1 MVAER
6 KFLQQIADYY
16 IGKNEDLSDLIMV
29 FPNRRSSLFMRK
41 YMQNTMNK
49 TGFLPR
55 MMSVT
60 YFTQQFNPTTLAP
73 VNELVFLLYK
83 VYCRVLTKHKK
94 ADQIPDFDNFYF
106 WGTILLNDFSDV
118 DAYIAD
124 AEAIFTNIKRLKE
137 IKANYLTAEQKEVIE
152 YLWGDQFAVEDDDIF
167 WRHVRLGENGGEE
180 KPSDK
185 FLNLWEIM
193 YELYSD
199 FQKALRNQ
207 DPPLAYSGMQSRH
220 ACEKI
225 RSMGKDDFRGYRFA
239 FVGFNVLSLARIQI
253 FKRLQSLEIA
263 DFFWDTASPFLTDS
277 QGKPTAAGRQIL
289 PLAKRFPPPEDFQM
303 SGLADENDIEII
315 SVPSNV
321 GQTKVASAIL
331 NGWTKEWTKDSA
343 DKKVGETH
351 LIETAVVMADEN
363 LLVPM
368 LHSVPENI
376 PTINVTMGV
385 SYKSTPFSALM
396 SAIISMHLRAYKI
409 REDFHYF
416 YQDVVNV
423 VSHPHI
429 ALIAPESSAG
439 IKDWIMT
446 NHIFNINARTLMSQF
461 SDLAF
466 MFTPITEEK
475 RIDNVKAYIE
485 NLITNLTEKLRESSN
500 TPSGKGLYELDILQ
514 GYAEEMQHLC
524 DMMKKYDIQVREH
537 TFLQMMERTMLTK
550 PISFTGQ
557 PLKGLQL
564 MGVMDTRALDFENI
578 IIMSLNERTFP
589 KRNYS
594 PTLISMNLRSSY
606 GLPTQEQEECSY
618 AYQFYRLISRAKHVR
633 LLYDSR
639 TSGISSGERSRYLS
653 QLVYL
658 NKDIR
663 AKLRTVELNKGK
675 NEVKEV
681 VIEKTPKIM
690 QELNEFLPNGKL
702 FFSASAFKTYFQCPL
717 RFYFEYVKRLRI
729 YEETVDY
736 IDAASYGTAT
746 HHVVQELYET
756 YAKVQGKPDTLVTGP
771 VIDAMI
777 NSDIESLAMRILN
790 EEYYH
795 GDYTGRLDRMP
806 GEGKVTSLLI
816 AKYVRKMLG
825 IEIETAGK
833 EPYIFLANEF
843 GQGEKFH
850 WRISDEYTINFK
862 MSIDRVDILRDSAK
876 PEERELRFIDYKTGD
891 DSLSCRDMKSMLS
904 NHQKSAIFQLLLY
917 CYAYADLMGHE
928 GRIIPMIYKFQTIA
942 TDGIKKLRINGK
954 ELTDYRQ
961 ADNIGFMDAFR
972 EKVEEIFNPEI
983 PFRQTKDIEDCRYC
997 AFKQIC
1003 GRYPDE
1009 RDY

>member
-1 MVAER
+1 MVSDR

-16 IGKNEDLSDLIMV
+16 IGRKEDLSDLIMV
-29 FPNRRSSLFMRK
+29 FPNKRSSLFMRK
-41 YMQNTMNK
+41 YMQAAMDK
-49 TGFLPR
+49 AGFLPR
-55 MMSVT
+55 MMSIT

-73 VNELVFLLYK
+73 ANELVFLLYK
-83 VYCRVLTKHKK
+83 VYCRVLTRHKK

-118 DAYIAD
+118 DAYLAD

-152 YLWGDQFAVEDDDIF
+152 YLWGKQYAVEDDDIF
-167 WRHVRLGENGGEE
+167 WRHVRHGDEE

-199 FQKALRNQ
+199 FQKALQNQ
-207 DPPLAYSGMQSRH
+207 NPPLAYSGMQSRH
-220 ACEKI
+220 ACQKI
-225 RSMGKDDFRGYRFA
+225 RGMGKEDFRGYRFA
-239 FVGFNVLSLARIQI
+239 FVGFNVLSLARIKI
-253 FKRLQSLEIA
+253 FKRLQSLGIA
-263 DFFWDTASPFLTDS
+263 EFFWDTASPFLSDS
-277 QGKPTAAGRQIL
+277 HGKPTAAGRQIL
-289 PLAKRFPPPEDFQM
+289 PLAERFAPPEDFHLM
-303 SGLADENDIEII
+303 RLPEKNDIEII
-315 SVPSNV
+315 SVPSNT
-321 GQTKVASAIL
+321 GQTKVASTIIE
-331 NGWTKEWTKDSA
+331 GWAKEWTKASA
-343 DKKVGETH
+343 EKKTDEAH

-368 LHSVPENI
+368 LHSVPETI

-409 REDFHYF
+409 REDFHYY
-416 YQDVVNV
+416 YQDVLNIVA
-423 VSHPHI
+423 HPHI
-429 ALIAPESSAG
+429 NLIAPESSAR

-446 NHIFNINARTLMSQF
+446 NHIFNINAKALMSQYP
-461 SDLAF
+461 DLAF
-466 MFTPITEEK
+466 IFPPITEEK

-485 NLITNLTEKLRESSN
+485 NLVKNLTEKLRESAN
-500 TPSGKGLYELDILQ
+500 PQAGKSLYELDILQ

-524 DMMKKYDIQVREH
+524 DMMKKYNIQVREH
-537 TFLQMMERTMLTK
+537 TFLQMIERTMLTK

-564 MGVMDTRALDFENI
+564 MGVMDTRALDFENV
-578 IIMSLNERTFP
+578 IMMSVNERTFP

-594 PTLISMNLRSSY
+594 PSLISMNLRSCY

-618 AYQFYRLISRAKHVR
+618 AYQFYRLISRAKRVR

-639 TSGISSGERSRYLS
+639 TSGIASGERSRYLS

-658 NKDIR
+658 NNKNVP
-663 AKLRTVELNKGK
+663 KLRTVELNKGK
-675 NEVKEV
+675 TEVKEEW
-681 VIEKTPKIM
+681 IEKTPKIM
-690 QELNEFLPNGKL
+690 EELKEFLPGGKL
-702 FFSASAFKTYFQCPL
+702 YFSASAFKTYFQCPL
-717 RFYFEYVKRLRI
+717 RFYFEYVKRLRM

-756 YAKVQGKPDTLVTGP
+756 YAKVPGKPDTLVTGA
-771 VIDAMI
+771 VIEAMI

-806 GEGKVTSLLI
+806 GEGKVTSILI

-825 IEIETAGK
+825 IEKEMAEK
-833 EPYIFLANEF
+833 EPYIFMANEV
-843 GQGEKFH
+843 GQGKKYH
-850 WRISDEYTINFK
+850 WQISEDYTINFK
-862 MSIDRVDILRDSAK
+862 MSIDRVDILRDAAD
-876 PEERELRFIDYKTGD
+876 PEGRDLRFIDYKTGD
-891 DSLSCRDMKSMLS
+891 DSLSCLDMKSMLS

-917 CYAYADLMGHE
+917 CYAYADLTGHK
-928 GRIIPMIYKFQTIA
+928 GGILPMIYKFQTIA
-942 TDGIKKLRINGK
+942 TEGIKKLRIDRK
-954 ELTDYRQ
+954 DVTDYRQ
-961 ADNIGFMDAFR
+961 ADKIGFMEAFR
-972 EKVEEIFNPEI
+972 EKVKEIFNPEI
-983 PFRQTKDIEDCRYC
+983 PFRQTKNLEDCRYC